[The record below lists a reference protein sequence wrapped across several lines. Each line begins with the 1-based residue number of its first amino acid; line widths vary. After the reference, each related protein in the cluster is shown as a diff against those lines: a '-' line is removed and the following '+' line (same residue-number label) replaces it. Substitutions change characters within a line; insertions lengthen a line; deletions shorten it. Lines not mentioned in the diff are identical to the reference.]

1 MTTDTLTRRRLDA
14 LTAQRW
20 VLAILI
26 FIHGDYRMTVGSP
39 TEFGGWLDS
48 QGVPMGVI
56 VAWTITLVEVIGTP
70 IFAWGRISWL
80 QRPLALW
87 YATVLTGGLIMV
99 HAPDGWFVVG
109 AGRNGAEFAA
119 SLVAGFLIQAWA
131 APPMRAPKA

>member
-1 MTTDTLTRRRLDA
+1 MTTDPLTRRRLDA

-20 VLAILI
+20 VLALLI
-26 FIHGDYRMTVGSP
+26 FIHGAYRITVGSP

-48 QGVPMGVI
+48 QGVPLGVV
-56 VAWTITLVEVIGTP
+56 VAWTITLMEVFGTP
-70 IFAWGRISWL
+70 VFAWGGLPRL

-87 YATVLTGGLIMV
+87 YAMVLTAGLIMV

-109 AGRNGAEFAA
+109 AGRNGAEYAA

-131 APPMRAPKA
+131 APSMRRPA